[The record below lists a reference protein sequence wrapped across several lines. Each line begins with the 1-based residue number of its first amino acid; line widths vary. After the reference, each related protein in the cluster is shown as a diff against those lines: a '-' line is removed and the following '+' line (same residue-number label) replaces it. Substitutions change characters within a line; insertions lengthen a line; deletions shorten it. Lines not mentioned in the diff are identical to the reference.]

1 MQDENWGGVR
11 NGAGRKARGE
21 NPARIVKSV
30 RLTQDEYR
38 ESETLLLAGESWS
51 DLVRRLIAQQV
62 KIEHRKAQMRTKG

>member
-1 MQDENWGGVR
+1 M
-11 NGAGRKARGE
+11 
-21 NPARIVKSV
+21 